1 MDRRVWLRTVDG
13 IQAIQVRSRKTTS
26 GIISPLSL
34 RDVYAAMGEY
44 SAKMIIDPRQAQA
57 IDRVHVEVRNSD
69 GEKMDFAAKRWG
81 TKLTVDFRIDAS
93 TPDGVSIIDVTMYR
107 KGEMIRERF
116 DFWVI
121 K

>member
-1 MDRRVWLRTVDG
+1 MR
-13 IQAIQVRSRKTTS
+13 ARKSTQ

-44 SAKMIIDPRQAQA
+44 SAKMIIDPRQAQS
-57 IDRVHVEVRNSD
+57 IDRVDVEIRNSD
-69 GEKMDFAAKRWG
+69 GRKMEFVAKRWG

-93 TPDGVSIIDVTMYR
+93 TPDGVSIIDVTMHR
-107 KGEMIRERF
+107 KGETIRERF